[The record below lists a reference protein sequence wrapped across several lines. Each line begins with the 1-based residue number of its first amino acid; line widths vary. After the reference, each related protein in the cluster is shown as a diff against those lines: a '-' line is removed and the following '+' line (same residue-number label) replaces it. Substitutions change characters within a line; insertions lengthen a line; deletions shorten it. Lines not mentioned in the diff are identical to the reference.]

1 MTDTAVADRPRPNR
15 DDRAAAIARAKAL
28 AAARE
33 QSESATGP
41 PPADATPAKSRRKHS
56 AAGGRIM
63 VAGMAA
69 SAGLLMIGTM
79 AAAARSGTPDAPQVV
94 ERVIVVQTPAAGAD
108 SGSAAATAQDN
119 VTIVRE
125 VRVLPSAPADAAVA
139 SSVTTSNGS

>member
-1 MTDTAVADRPRPNR
+1 
-15 DDRAAAIARAKAL
+15 
-28 AAARE
+28 
-33 QSESATGP
+33 
-41 PPADATPAKSRRKHS
+41 
-56 AAGGRIM
+56 M

-79 AAAARSGTPDAPQVV
+79 AAAARSGIPDAPQVV

-125 VRVLPSAPADAAVA
+125 VRVLPSAADAEAA
-139 SSVTTSNGS
+139 APVTTSSGS